1 MDSSLDS
8 LYRAFSCC
16 WYAWQGPRWSATRRR
31 GGEGDKDAIN
41 SGRGAVGDGGI
52 QEEGGGGCGGIGG
65 GACEGGGSRGAEDDD
80 DTPSTDTTGAR
91 IRYETLAHQGGGAA
105 AGGGAGGG
113 CDRSEEILH
122 LLRHSFFREE
132 SLVSSVGCSWTSGA
146 AGSLL
151 PALAHRILRQGVS
164 VAAVEEE
171 SGRVV
176 GIAVNLIVHRD
187 DSSTHPYRLLQD
199 HLMPERNSKLH
210 DVAHFLRDLQAGQ
223 FERAVGGRA
232 GCRDLCVLLVNVE
245 RHYAGRGIGR
255 ELLAR
260 SVAIARASKVD
271 RVVGHATGE
280 AAPRI
285 YAFHG
290 FQPTREM
297 RATPGAPRDAAA
309 AVPAASQPVVARLY
323 AKEMLTH

>member
-1 MDSSLDS
+1 MN
-8 LYRAFSCC
+8 
-16 WYAWQGPRWSATRRR
+16 
-31 GGEGDKDAIN
+31 GGGG
-41 SGRGAVGDGGI
+41 SRGAVGDGGI

-65 GACEGGGSRGAEDDD
+65 GACEGGGRGADDDD

-91 IRYETLAHQGGGAA
+91 IRYETLAHQGG
-105 AGGGAGGG
+105 AGNAGGAGGA
-113 CDRSEEILH
+113 DRSEEILH

-132 SLVSSVGCSWTSGA
+132 ALLVSSGGCSWTSEA

-210 DVAHFLRDLQAGQ
+210 EVAHFLRDLQAGQ
-223 FERAVGGRA
+223 FERPVGGRA
-232 GCRDLCVLLVNVE
+232 GSRDLCVLLVNVE
-245 RHYAGRGIGR
+245 RHYTGRGIGR

-260 SVAIARASKVD
+260 TVAIGRASKVE
-271 RVVGHATGE
+271 RVVGHATGD

-297 RATPGAPRDAAA
+297 RSAPGGGG
-309 AVPAASQPVVARLY
+309 AASCPVVARLY
-323 AKEMLTH
+323 ARELAPH

>member
-8 LYRAFSCC
+8 LYRVFSCC

-31 GGEGDKDAIN
+31 GGGEKDAIN
-41 SGRGAVGDGGI
+41 GLGAVGDGGI

-65 GACEGGGSRGAEDDD
+65 GACEGGNRGADDD

-91 IRYETLAHQGGGAA
+91 IRYETLNQSGGGN
-105 AGGGAGGG
+105 GSGAGGS
-113 CDRSEEILH
+113 DRSEEILH

-132 SLVSSVGCSWTSGA
+132 ALMSSGGCSWISGA
-146 AGSLL
+146 GGSLL
-151 PALAHRILRQGVS
+151 PTLAHRLLRQCVS

-187 DSSTHPYRLLQD
+187 DPSTHPYRILQD
-199 HLMPERNSKLH
+199 HLTPERNSKLH
-210 DVAHFLRDLQAGQ
+210 EVAHFLRDLQAGQ
-223 FERAVGGRA
+223 FERPVGGRA
-232 GCRDLCVLLVNVE
+232 GSKDLCVLLVNVE

-260 SVAIARASKVD
+260 SIATAKSAKMD
-271 RVVGHATGE
+271 RVVGHTTGE
-280 AAPRI
+280 AAARL
-285 YAFHG
+285 YLFHG

-297 RATPGAPRDAAA
+297 QTPTPRDG
-309 AVPAASQPVVARLY
+309 AASQPIIARFY
-323 AKEMLTH
+323 AKDLTH